1 MSQIG
6 LFVSRGVGELRNEDW
21 DCGLC
26 LRDDLIHHLRC
37 TILLVLK
44 RPFARHVPSTS
55 SRFQRGNTFGFCVAL
70 WQGAVVLAS
79 RASEKTAVEKI
90 VLILFT

>member
-21 DCGLC
+21 DCGLR

-37 TILLVLK
+37 TILLVL
-44 RPFARHVPSTS
+44 
-55 SRFQRGNTFGFCVAL
+55 
-70 WQGAVVLAS
+70 
-79 RASEKTAVEKI
+79 
-90 VLILFT
+90 